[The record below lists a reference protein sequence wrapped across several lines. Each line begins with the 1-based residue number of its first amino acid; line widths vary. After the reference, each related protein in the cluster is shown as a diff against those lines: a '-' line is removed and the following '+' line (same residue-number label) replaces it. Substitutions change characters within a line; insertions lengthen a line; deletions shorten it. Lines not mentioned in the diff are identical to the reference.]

1 MPHFFIRIPPISP
14 NPGPWTR
21 ARVQEVCARHN
32 GTLEHFW
39 HDDPANPG
47 TAYVLVHNGDRAGMS
62 GDLHA
67 HETLT
72 LHRPS

>member
-1 MPHFFIRIPPISP
+1 MPHFFIKTSPTSP

-21 ARVQEVCARHN
+21 ARVQEVCERHH

-47 TAYVLVHNGDRAGMS
+47 TAYVLVKDADRVWLSA
-62 GDLHA
+62 DLHA

-72 LHRPS
+72 LHPPL